1 MKNFKRFGFVAILI
15 TVFTVTVSFK
25 SDFFEVAK
33 QIEIYTSVFK
43 ELNKYYIDEINPSQ
57 LTTNAINETLK
68 NLDPYTRYIDE
79 QGIEDVMIKR
89 RGSYGGIGARSS
101 FLDKELF
108 VREVYEGT
116 PAQKAGLKA
125 GDEIIKIDDV
135 WVKDYEGKAINS
147 LLKGLPDTKVKVK
160 VNRNNKK
167 IDIDITRNNI
177 EIDPVPFHE
186 MIDDEV
192 GYIAFIKF
200 NQKAS
205 KRVKEAYDELIDDGM
220 KKLIIDVRGN
230 PGGLLNEVVKI
241 VNYFVPKDQIVV
253 TTKSKVK
260 KWNTTYK
267 TRKDPIDLEIPI
279 VVLVNGRSA
288 SASEIL
294 SGALQDLDRAVVVG
308 ERSFGKGL
316 VQRYRKLP
324 YGTQMKLTISKY
336 YTPSGRC
343 IQELDYT
350 NRDPKTGKVPK
361 FDPKNRNMFKTLNGR
376 KVYDGGGVEP
386 DITIEKP
393 EKTVA
398 TKALFKSDAIFK
410 FATSYQYN
418 HQTIAGPKDFTLNK
432 TIFDDFIS
440 FIKTNKTSFKT
451 KAEKSFE
458 EAFKEAEEDNY
469 TTDIQTGYN
478 QLLEEIK
485 IKKTAELT
493 INKEEIIT
501 HISDEII
508 KQYYFKKGMYQN
520 KFTHDKVIKKAAELL
535 NNQKKYIKILEVSS

>member
-1 MKNFKRFGFVAILI
+1 MKKFKHFGFIAILI
-15 TVFTVTVSFK
+15 SVLTLTVSFK

-43 ELNKYYIDEINPSQ
+43 ELNKYYIDDINPSQ
-57 LTTNAINETLK
+57 LTTDAINESLK
-68 NLDPYTRYIDE
+68 NLDPYTRYFDE
-79 QGIEDVMIKR
+79 QGVEDAMIKR
-89 RGSYGGIGARSS
+89 RGSYGGIGASSS
-101 FLDKELF
+101 FLNKELF

-125 GDEIIKIDDV
+125 GDQIIKIDNV
-135 WVKDYEGKAINS
+135 WVKDFEGKAINS
-147 LLKGLPDTKVKVK
+147 LLKGLPDTKVNVK
-160 VNRNNKK
+160 VNRNDEK
-167 IDIDITRNNI
+167 IDIEIIRNNI
-177 EIDPVPFHE
+177 EIDPIPFHE

-192 GYIAFIKF
+192 GYMAFIKF

-205 KRVKEAYDELIDDGM
+205 KRVKEVYEELKDDGM

-267 TRKDPIDLEIPI
+267 TLKDPIDLEMPI
-279 VVLVNGRSA
+279 IVLINGRSA

-294 SGALQDLDRAVVVG
+294 SGALQDLDRAVVIG

-324 YGTQMKLTISKY
+324 YGPQMKLPISKY

-343 IQELDYT
+343 IQELDYS
-350 NRDPKTGKVPK
+350 NRDSKTGKVPK

-386 DITIEKP
+386 DVSIEKP

-410 FATSYQYN
+410 FATSYQYT
-418 HQTIAGPKDFTLNK
+418 HKTIAEAKDFTLEK
-432 TIFDDFIS
+432 TVFDDFIN
-440 FIKTNKTSFKT
+440 FIRTNKTSFKT

-458 EAFKEAEEDNY
+458 EAFKEAKEDKY
-469 TTDIQTGYN
+469 ATDIQSGYN
-478 QLLEEIK
+478 QLLAEINQ
-485 IKKTAELT
+485 KKTAELSV
-493 INKEEIIT
+493 NKEEILD
-501 HISDEII
+501 HISDEIL
-508 KQYYFKKGMYQN
+508 KQFYFKKGMYQN
-520 KFTHDKVIKKAAELL
+520 KFVHDKVIKKATELL
-535 NNQKKYIKILEVSS
+535 KNQKKYTKILK